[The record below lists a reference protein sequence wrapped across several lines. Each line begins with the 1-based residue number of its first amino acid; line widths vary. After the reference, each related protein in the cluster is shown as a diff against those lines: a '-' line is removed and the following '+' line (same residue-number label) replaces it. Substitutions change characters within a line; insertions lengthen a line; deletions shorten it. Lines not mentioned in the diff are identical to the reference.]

1 MKINVTA
8 KPASKKAYI
17 KKVGEKEYVVSVKE
31 PPVKGLANMSIVATL
46 SDYFKV
52 PTRNIKIVSGY
63 RSRNKII
70 EIYDDNI
77 PYD

>member
-1 MKINVTA
+1 MKISVTA

-17 KKVGEKEYVVSVKE
+17 KNVGKNEYIISIKE
-31 PPVKGLANMSIVATL
+31 PPVKGLANLSIIAAL

-52 PTRNIKIVSGY
+52 PTKDIKIVSGY

-70 EIYDDNI
+70 EIYDSNL
-77 PYD
+77 PHN

>member
-17 KKVGEKEYVVSVKE
+17 KMVGEKEYVVSVKE
-31 PPVKGLANMSIVATL
+31 PPINGLANMSIIGSL
-46 SDYFKV
+46 SDYFKI
-52 PTRNIKIVSGY
+52 PARYIRIVSGY

-70 EIYDDNI
+70 EINDNYMSHI
-77 PYD
+77 

>member
-17 KKVGEKEYVVSVKE
+17 KKVGNNEYIISVKE
-31 PPVKGLANMSIVATL
+31 PPIKGLANLSIIAAL

-52 PTRNIKIVSGY
+52 PARNIRIVSGY
-63 RSRNKII
+63 RSRSKII
-70 EIYDDNI
+70 EIYDKNI
-77 PYD
+77 LHN

>member
-17 KKVGEKEYVVSVKE
+17 KKVGEKEYIVSVKE
-31 PPVKGLANMSIVATL
+31 PPIKGLANISIIATL

-52 PTRNIKIVSGY
+52 PARNIRIVSGY

-70 EIYDDNI
+70 EIYDDNT
-77 PYD
+77 PYN

>member
-8 KPASKKAYI
+8 KPASKKTYI
-17 KKVGEKEYVVSVKE
+17 KKVGEKEYIISVKE
-31 PPVKGLANMSIVATL
+31 PPIRGLANLSIIAVL

-52 PTRNIKIVSGY
+52 PARNIRIVSGY

-70 EIYDDNI
+70 EIYTN
-77 PYD
+77 

>member
-17 KKVGEKEYVVSVKE
+17 KKVGEKEYIISVKE
-31 PPVKGLANMSIVATL
+31 LPIRGLANMSIIAAL
-46 SDYFKV
+46 SDHFKV
-52 PTRNIKIVSGY
+52 PTRNIRIVSGY

-70 EIYDDNI
+70 EIYAN
-77 PYD
+77 